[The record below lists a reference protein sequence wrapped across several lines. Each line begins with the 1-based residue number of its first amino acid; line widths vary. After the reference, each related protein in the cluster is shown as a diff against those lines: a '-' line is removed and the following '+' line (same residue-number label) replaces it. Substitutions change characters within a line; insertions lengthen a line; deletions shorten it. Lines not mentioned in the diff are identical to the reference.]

1 MLLWHVW
8 CGTLR
13 PAPHAV
19 PVRGGKGRGKKGK
32 KGRGKKGKG
41 RGKKKGKGAAA
52 GSPPSPG
59 APPGGAR
66 PPALSRR
73 LPAAAPGEVPR
84 VVRGFPLAVPAPG
97 GNPKRPRREAGAA
110 LCGSGGASELAKR
123 VSPPVSDP
131 RRWRCASPPERRRL
145 YRVVDRQ
152 GGSRVFLAR
161 VGATGR
167 CRVPV
172 FDDGTVGRQPE
183 PAGAGRR
190 VRKARCGAS
199 GSGRA
204 GMLRRR
210 GGAVTGRISGEA
222 RVRLRGSPAR
232 LLVPSV
238 TSDRQKPRRIGEY
251 FKSPGN
257 KVVNVSE
264 LG

>member
-1 MLLWHVW
+1 MARL
-8 CGTLR
+8 
-13 PAPHAV
+13 
-19 PVRGGKGRGKKGK
+19 VRHPPPGSPRRAGAGGEGEREEGEEGEREE
-32 KGRGKKGKG
+32 GEGEREEEGEGC
-41 RGKKKGKGAAA
+41 RCRQ
-52 GSPPSPG
+52 PPSPG

-152 GGSRVFLAR
+152 GASRVFLAR

-172 FDDGTVGRQPE
+172 RRRHRWAAARACRRWAPRSKSPLRGVG
-183 PAGAGRR
+183 
-190 VRKARCGAS
+190 VRTSWDAEASRRCGH
-199 GSGRA
+199 RTH
-204 GMLRRR
+204 LW
-210 GGAVTGRISGEA
+210 
-222 RVRLRGSPAR
+222 GSP
-232 LLVPSV
+232 
-238 TSDRQKPRRIGEY
+238 RQAAWLSRPFAGT
-251 FKSPGN
+251 
-257 KVVNVSE
+257 
-264 LG
+264 